1 MKFEDIEL
9 IIKEVEKIEKHIE
22 ILSNY
27 SKRISKIIT
36 IANNSEQGNAP
47 YIKILKSFRHSLYS
61 SIRTSKIAIL
71 KYNEQ
76 MKQAYLNDKES
87 EDN

>member
-9 IIKEVEKIEKHIE
+9 IIHEVEKIEKHIE

-27 SKRISKIIT
+27 SKRISRIIT
-36 IANNSEQGNAP
+36 IANNSEQGNTP
-47 YIKILKSFRHSLYS
+47 YIKILKSFRHSIYS

-87 EDN
+87 EEN

>member
-9 IIKEVEKIEKHIE
+9 IINEVEKIEKHMQ

-36 IANNSEQGNAP
+36 IANHTEQGNTP
-47 YIKILKSFRHSLYS
+47 YIKILKSFRGSIYS
-61 SIRTSKIAIL
+61 SIRTSKIAIM

-76 MKQAYLNDKES
+76 MKQAYLNDNES
-87 EDN
+87 EEH

>member
-9 IIKEVEKIEKHIE
+9 IIKEVEKIENHIQ

-36 IANNSEQGNAP
+36 IANNSEKGNTP
-47 YIKILKSFRHSLYS
+47 YITILKSFRHSLYS
-61 SIRTSKIAIL
+61 SIRTSKIAIM

>member
-9 IIKEVEKIEKHIE
+9 IIKEVEKIENHIQ

-36 IANNSEQGNAP
+36 IANNSEKGNTP

-61 SIRTSKIAIL
+61 SIRTSKIAIM

>member
-27 SKRISKIIT
+27 SKRISQIIT
-36 IANNSEQGNAP
+36 IANNSEKGNTP
-47 YIKILKSFRHSLYS
+47 YIKILKSFRHSIYS
-61 SIRTSKIAIL
+61 SIRTSKIAIM

-87 EDN
+87 EEN

>member
-9 IIKEVEKIEKHIE
+9 IIKEVEKIENHIQ

-36 IANNSEQGNAP
+36 IANNSEKGNTP
-47 YIKILKSFRHSLYS
+47 YIKILKSFRH
-61 SIRTSKIAIL
+61 
-71 KYNEQ
+71 
-76 MKQAYLNDKES
+76 
-87 EDN
+87 

>member
-9 IIKEVEKIEKHIE
+9 IIHEVEKIEKHMQ
-22 ILSNY
+22 ILTKY

-36 IANNSEQGNAP
+36 IANNTEQGNTP
-47 YIKILKSFRHSLYS
+47 YIKILKSFRHSIYS
-61 SIRTSKIAIL
+61 NIRTSKIAIM

-87 EDN
+87 EEN

>member
-1 MKFEDIEL
+1 MKFEDIE
-9 IIKEVEKIEKHIE
+9 IIIHEVEKIEKHIE
-22 ILSNY
+22 ILSIY

-36 IANNSEQGNAP
+36 IANNNEQGNIP
-47 YIKILKSFRHSLYS
+47 YIKILKSFRQSIYS
-61 SIRTSKIAIL
+61 SIRTSNIAIM

>member
-9 IIKEVEKIEKHIE
+9 IINEVEKIEKHIQ

-36 IANNSEQGNAP
+36 KANNSEQGNMP

-61 SIRTSKIAIL
+61 SIRTSKIAIM

-87 EDN
+87 EEN

>member
-9 IIKEVEKIEKHIE
+9 IINEVKKLENHIE
-22 ILSNY
+22 ILSIY

-36 IANNSEQGNAP
+36 KANNTEQGNAP

-61 SIRTSKIAIL
+61 SIRTSKIAIM
-71 KYNEQ
+71 KYNEE

>member
-9 IIKEVEKIEKHIE
+9 IIHEVEKIEKHMQ
-22 ILSNY
+22 ILTNY

-36 IANNSEQGNAP
+36 IANNTEQGNTP
-47 YIKILKSFRHSLYS
+47 YIKILKSFRHSIYS
-61 SIRTSKIAIL
+61 SIRTSKIAIM